1 MWKFLVRRI
10 LLSIVILF
18 FVSLIV
24 YLIMRALPTSY
35 VEGIARER
43 ASLPGG
49 KSYTEWLQQ
58 LNQLQ
63 LDGGGVS
70 KVFLDGLRI
79 LS

>member
-1 MWKFLVRRI
+1 
-10 LLSIVILF
+10 
-18 FVSLIV
+18 
-24 YLIMRALPTSY
+24 MRALPTSY